1 MPYDLS
7 EVFEKIEDELIGSMM
22 RNLDRHRAEETKLGY
37 NWEQWQAVQLKALED
52 YRKTNAKKFP
62 PRYNKLNNQIRTILQ
77 DSFNDGST
85 KQERRILQAIKR
97 GFKVYGANA
106 PAFAGNVQTQGAFF
120 TVNDRKL
127 NALIEST
134 LHDMEKAEYA
144 VLRRADDQYRQII
157 YNAQVYANTGAGTY
171 EKAVDMAGRDFL
183 RAGINSVEYKNGSRH
198 TISDYADMA
207 IKTAAKR
214 AYLQGEGEMRR
225 GWGISTVI
233 LNKRSCPC
241 PLCAPFVG
249 KIFIDDVWS
258 GGTAEEAKEK
268 GYPLLSEAIAQ
279 GLYHPR
285 CKDVHTT
292 YFEGITTSEESYS
305 KKELDEQKE
314 KYTAE
319 EKQAYCKRQEK
330 RFSRMSKYSLDADN
344 RRMYA
349 ARAKEWNEKAKAEN
363 SVKTV
368 ENAGESGII
377 VSGEVSQ
384 MSIHSIDLPIE
395 QRNTGKG
402 KPNAVLTFGV
412 ELNNRQKRLLE
423 LLPDFDSR
431 AVVPKKSVN
440 MSDLS
445 ALTAFTGDEFAMF
458 TKDGKRL
465 IVRGNAV
472 SVKINIDEAKR
483 MSDNGYRWSGHTH
496 PGIDFLSMQ
505 PSDGDYSILDCF
517 DQMNAVIY
525 NSKGDY
531 RTFEKRG

>member
-1 MPYDLS
+1 M
-7 EVFEKIEDELIGSMM
+7 
-22 RNLDRHRAEETKLGY
+22 
-37 NWEQWQAVQLKALED
+37 
-52 YRKTNAKKFP
+52 
-62 PRYNKLNNQIRTILQ
+62 
-77 DSFNDGST
+77 
-85 KQERRILQAIKR
+85 
-97 GFKVYGANA
+97 
-106 PAFAGNVQTQGAFF
+106 
-120 TVNDRKL
+120 
-127 NALIEST
+127 
-134 LHDMEKAEYA
+134 
-144 VLRRADDQYRQII
+144 
-157 YNAQVYANTGAGTY
+157 
-171 EKAVDMAGRDFL
+171 
-183 RAGINSVEYKNGSRH
+183 
-198 TISDYADMA
+198 
-207 IKTAAKR
+207 
-214 AYLQGEGEMRR
+214 
-225 GWGISTVI
+225 
-233 LNKRSCPC
+233 
-241 PLCAPFVG
+241 
-249 KIFIDDVWS
+249 
-258 GGTAEEAKEK
+258 
-268 GYPLLSEAIAQ
+268 
-279 GLYHPR
+279 
-285 CKDVHTT
+285 HTT
-292 YFEGITTSEESYS
+292 YFEDITTSEESYS

-319 EKQAYCKRQEK
+319 EKQAYCKRQEN
-330 RFSRMSKYSLDADN
+330 RYSRMSKYSLDADN

-349 ARAKEWNEKAKAEN
+349 ARAKEWNEKAKAFEN

-368 ENAGESGII
+368 ENQGESGII
-377 VSGEVSQ
+377 ILREVSQ

-402 KPNAVLTFGV
+402 NPNAVLTFGV

-431 AVVPKKSVN
+431 IVVPKKSVN

-458 TKDGKRL
+458 TKEGKRL

-483 MSDNGYRWSGHTH
+483 MSDKGYRWSGHTH